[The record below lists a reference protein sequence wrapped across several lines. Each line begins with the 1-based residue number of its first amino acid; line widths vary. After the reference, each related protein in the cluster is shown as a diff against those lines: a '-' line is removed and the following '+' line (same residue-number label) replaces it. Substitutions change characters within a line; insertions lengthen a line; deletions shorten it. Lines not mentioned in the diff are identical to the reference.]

1 MALNQIRSER
11 NIDIVMCI
19 DATSSMGPCIENV
32 RKNAKKLYTDFIYKM
47 QNDYNS
53 EIAGLRI
60 QIIVFRDLE
69 CDENGIEKSPF
80 FELPGDDMAF
90 ERFLNSIQPRGGGDY
105 KESGLEAL
113 YSAITTKWD
122 ARGMSDRQVIVL
134 FTDSD
139 AIDFT
144 EKRNRPGYPNL
155 VDETGFITAWMC
167 ASGNSNRLQ
176 ERNKRLVMFAPANT
190 VYDKKIQKICNRSQL
205 SIVAPLKGMSDID
218 IDTIIKLLCASAS
231 ASS

>member
-1 MALNQIRSER
+1 MGLQSIKKER

-32 RKNAKKLYTDFIYKM
+32 RKNAKKFYFDFVNKM

-53 EIAGLRI
+53 EVTGLRI
-60 QIIVFRDLE
+60 QVIVFRDLE
-69 CDENGIEKSPF
+69 CDEDGLVKSEF
-80 FELPGDDMAF
+80 FELPSDDAMF

-113 YSAITTKWD
+113 YSAMTTDWIAKG
-122 ARGMSDRQVIVL
+122 ASDRQVIML
-134 FTDSD
+134 FTDAD

-155 VDETGFITAWMC
+155 VDESGFMAAWMC
-167 ASGNSNRLQ
+167 ALGNRNKLQ

-190 VYDKKIQKICNRSQL
+190 VYDKKIQQNCNRSQL
-205 SIVAPLKGMSDID
+205 SVVAPLKGMADID
-218 IDTIIKLLCASAS
+218 IDTIIKILCASAS
-231 ASS
+231 AV